1 VCALLDKWFSM
12 IKAFNILR
20 QSPRVWPLKIWHVAP
35 LFLPLLLGSTNIRV
49 SPAASGLQSAV
60 PPLPTNV
67 LIDRELAKFR
77 QNQALP
83 SQVLSTFPRQSL
95 PHHNTQKASAAHKAA
110 RTKALAAKQK
120 PLPATPAQASLSSL
134 TAPKPAQNLPP
145 IPIRVAIA
153 LNAKTLTIA
162 TSDNGSIT
170 DQNGKALGQLP
181 AQTGV
186 AVAPLSSGGLQIG
199 DWQTPSVVWVKPR
212 TADGLVSLEG
222 RWYRGTVQIVLQSDG
237 IVAVNHVDLESYL
250 YSVVGSEMPAFWPAE
265 ALKAQAITARSYA
278 LVHMT
283 RHANDLLYDLGATP
297 QWQAYNGA
305 ESETNTTQAAVNA
318 TRGILLS
325 YKGGVVE
332 SLYASSID
340 IVKDVHGGYG
350 MSQEG
355 ANQLAQKQFS
365 YPQILG
371 YFYPG
376 TSLAVLN
383 IQ

>member
-1 VCALLDKWFSM
+1 MV
-12 IKAFNILR
+12 KAFNTVFKSLR
-20 QSPRVWPLKIWHVAP
+20 IWHIAP
-35 LFLPLLLGSTNIRV
+35 LLLPLLLGSTNIRI
-49 SPAASGLQSAV
+49 SPAAPNLQSAA
-60 PPLPTNV
+60 PPVSTNV
-67 LIDRELAKFR
+67 LISRELEKFR
-77 QNQALP
+77 QTQTLP
-83 SQVLSTFPRQSL
+83 SQILSAFPRQSL
-95 PHHNTQKASAAHKAA
+95 PPNNLHNTTNKTAAVHKVQSKTPAI
-110 RTKALAAKQK
+110 KQK
-120 PLPATPAQASLSSL
+120 PLPATPAQASLASL
-134 TAPKPAQNLPP
+134 AAPKPAQNLPP

-170 DQNGKALGQLP
+170 DQTGRVLGQLP
-181 AQTGV
+181 AQTGI
-186 AVAPLSSGGLQIG
+186 AVTPLSSGGLQIG
-199 DWQTPSVVWVKPR
+199 DWQTPTVVLVKPR
-212 TADGLVSLEG
+212 TANGLVSLEG
-222 RWYRGTVQIVLQSDG
+222 RWYRGTVQIVSQPDG

-250 YSVVGSEMPAFWPAE
+250 YSVVGSEMPAYWPAE

-278 LVHMT
+278 LVHMS

-305 ESETNTTQAAVNA
+305 ESETNTTQDAVNA

-355 ANQLAQKQFS
+355 ANQLAQNRFS
-365 YPQILG
+365 YAQILG

-376 TSLAVLN
+376 TSLAVLK

>member
-1 VCALLDKWFSM
+1 M
-12 IKAFNILR
+12 IKAFNTALK
-20 QSPRVWPLKIWHVAP
+20 SLKIWHIAP

-49 SPAASGLQSAV
+49 SPAASNLQGAAPS
-60 PPLPTNV
+60 LPTNV
-67 LIDRELAKFR
+67 LIGRELAKFR
-77 QNQALP
+77 QTQTLP
-83 SQVLSTFPRQSL
+83 SQILSTFPRQPL
-95 PHHNTQKASAAHKAA
+95 PHNALPHNALSNNPITHKTTAAYKAQAKA
-110 RTKALAAKQK
+110 TAAKQK
-120 PLPATPAQASLSSL
+120 PLPTTPAQASLAFL
-134 TAPKPAQNLPP
+134 TAPKPAQSLPP

-153 LNAKTLTIA
+153 LKAKALTIA

-170 DQNGKALGQLP
+170 DQNGRVLGQLP
-181 AQTGV
+181 AQTGIG
-186 AVAPLSSGGLQIG
+186 VAPLSGGGLQIG

-212 TADGLVSLEG
+212 TADGLVSVEG
-222 RWYRGTVQIVLQSDG
+222 RWYRGNMQIVVQPEG

-355 ANQLAQKQFS
+355 ANQLAQRQFS

-376 TSLAVLN
+376 TSLAVLK
-383 IQ
+383 IH

>member
-1 VCALLDKWFSM
+1 MV
-12 IKAFNILR
+12 KAFNIFRNSLKA
-20 QSPRVWPLKIWHVAP
+20 WPLKIWHVAP
-35 LFLPLLLGSTNIRV
+35 LCLPLLLGSTNIRV
-49 SPAASGLQSAV
+49 SPAASGV
-60 PPLPTNV
+60 PSVIPPVPTTV

-77 QNQALP
+77 QTQSLP
-83 SQVLSTFPRQSL
+83 SQVLNTFPKQSL
-95 PHHNTQKASAAHKAA
+95 PRPPIQKTAAAHKKRTQVPAA
-110 RTKALAAKQK
+110 PPKS
-120 PLPATPAQASLSSL
+120 LPATPAQASLASL
-134 TAPKPAQNLPP
+134 SAPKPAQNLPP

-153 LNAKTLTIA
+153 INVKALTIA
-162 TSDNGSIT
+162 TSDNGFIT
-170 DQNGKALGQLP
+170 DQEGRVLGQLS
-181 AQTGV
+181 AQTGI
-186 AVAPLSSGGLQIG
+186 AVASLSSGGLQIG
-199 DWQTPSVVWVKPR
+199 EWQTPSVVWVKPR

-222 RWYRGTVQIVLQSDG
+222 RWYRGAVKIVAQSEG
-237 IVAVNHVDLESYL
+237 IVAVNHVDLEAYL
-250 YSVVGSEMPAFWPAE
+250 YSVVGSEMPASWPAE

-297 QWQAYNGA
+297 RWQAYNGA
-305 ESETNTTQAAVNA
+305 EAETNTTQAAVDT

-340 IVKDVHGGYG
+340 IVKDVHGGFG

-383 IQ
+383 IR

>member
-1 VCALLDKWFSM
+1 MV
-12 IKAFNILR
+12 KAFNTLR
-20 QSPRVWPLKIWHVAP
+20 KSFRAWPLTLKVWHVAP
-35 LFLPLLLGSTNIRV
+35 LCLPLLLGSTNVRV
-49 SPAASGLQSAV
+49 SPAASTPQNAIPPV
-60 PPLPTNV
+60 PTTV
-67 LIDRELAKFR
+67 LIDRELARFR
-77 QNQALP
+77 QTQSLP
-83 SQVLSTFPRQSL
+83 SQVLSTFPKQSL
-95 PHHNTQKASAAHKAA
+95 PHHPTQKAAAVDKKHPKAPVA
-110 RTKALAAKQK
+110 QRK
-120 PLPATPAQASLSSL
+120 PLPATPAQASLASL
-134 TAPKPAQNLPP
+134 SAPKPAQNLPP

-153 LNAKTLTIA
+153 LNAKALTIA

-170 DQNGKALGQLP
+170 DRDGRVLGQLP
-181 AQTGV
+181 AQTGIT
-186 AVAPLSSGGLQIG
+186 VAPRSTDGLQIG
-199 DWQTPSVVWVKPR
+199 EWQTPAVVWVKPR
-212 TADGLVSLEG
+212 TADGLVSVEG
-222 RWYRGTVQIVLQSDG
+222 HWYRGAVQIVAQSDG
-237 IVAVNHVDLESYL
+237 MVAVNHVDLESYL
-250 YSVVGSEMPAFWPAE
+250 YSVVGSEMPAFWPTE

-283 RHANDLLYDLGATP
+283 RHGNDPLYDLGATP

-305 ESETNTTQAAVNA
+305 ESETNTTQAAVDS

-355 ANQLAQKQFS
+355 ANQLAQRQFS

-376 TSLAVLN
+376 TSLAVLS
-383 IQ
+383 IH

>member
-1 VCALLDKWFSM
+1 MF
-12 IKAFNILR
+12 KAFNTFRKSL
-20 QSPRVWPLKIWHVAP
+20 SAWPVRVWHVAP
-35 LFLPLLLGSTNIRV
+35 LCLPLLLGSTNVRV
-49 SPAASGLQSAV
+49 SPAASNPQNAI

-77 QNQALP
+77 QTQSLP
-83 SQVLSTFPRQSL
+83 SQVLSTFPKQSL
-95 PHHNTQKASAAHKAA
+95 PHHPTQKAAAVDKNHPKAPVV
-110 RTKALAAKQK
+110 RHK
-120 PLPATPAQASLSSL
+120 PLPATPAQASLASL
-134 TAPKPAQNLPP
+134 SAPKPAQKLPP

-153 LNAKTLTIA
+153 LNAKALTIA
-162 TSDNGSIT
+162 TSDNGFIT
-170 DQNGKALGQLP
+170 DRDGRVLGQLP
-181 AQTGV
+181 AQTGI
-186 AVAPLSSGGLQIG
+186 AVTPRSIEGLQVG
-199 DWQTPSVVWVKPR
+199 EWQTPTVVWVKPR

-222 RWYRGTVQIVLQSDG
+222 RWYRGAVQIVAQSDG
-237 IVAVNHVDLESYL
+237 MIAVNHVDLESYL

-283 RHANDLLYDLGATP
+283 RHGNDPLYDLGATP
-297 QWQAYNGA
+297 RWQAYNGA
-305 ESETNTTQAAVNA
+305 ESETNTTQSAVDA

-355 ANQLAQKQFS
+355 ANQLAQRQFS

-376 TSLAVLN
+376 TSLAVLS
-383 IQ
+383 IH

>member
-1 VCALLDKWFSM
+1 MVFML
-12 IKAFNILR
+12 KAFNTVFKSLR
-20 QSPRVWPLKIWHVAP
+20 IWHIAP
-35 LFLPLLLGSTNIRV
+35 FFLPLLLGSTNIRI
-49 SPAASGLQSAV
+49 SPAASNLQSSA
-60 PPLPTNV
+60 PPVSTTV
-67 LIDRELAKFR
+67 LINRELEKLR
-77 QNQALP
+77 QTQILP
-83 SQVLSTFPRQSL
+83 SQLLNTFPRQSL
-95 PHHNTQKASAAHKAA
+95 PPNNLHNTTNKTAAAHKVQSNTPAV
-110 RTKALAAKQK
+110 KQK
-120 PLPATPAQASLSSL
+120 ALPATPAQASLVSL
-134 TAPKPAQNLPP
+134 IAPKPAQNLPP

-170 DQNGKALGQLP
+170 DQAGRVLGQLP
-181 AQTGV
+181 AQTGI
-186 AVAPLSSGGLQIG
+186 AVTPLSSGGLQIG
-199 DWQTPSVVWVKPR
+199 DWQTPTVIWVKPR

-222 RWYRGTVQIVLQSDG
+222 RWYRGTVQIVSQPDG

-250 YSVVGSEMPAFWPAE
+250 YSVVGSEMPAYWPAE

-278 LVHMT
+278 LVHMS

-305 ESETNTTQAAVNA
+305 EAETNTTQDAVNA

-355 ANQLAQKQFS
+355 ANQLAQNRFS
-365 YPQILG
+365 YAQILG